1 MEGRGGG
8 GGGGEGGRRS
18 ADNRRAAINRYRR
31 RPLLIFCPEKWGG
44 GGGGRFTVIAGR
56 SRIGAKT
63 RAREEL
69 GPSRGE
75 RRGKKKRVSTSFV
88 HTNAINGVIFDFA
101 GVSKS
106 RPRNLFPFQNV
117 PPPPPPFSS
126 SFSSRPSKDSDPESQ
141 EQEEGRKGRRRGRRF
156 SLVEIRSFF
165 DRWGRGV
172 GEAQRNRRTWID
184 DGDAAAVRERSG
196 QAIEGGEAGGER
208 LATLH
213 SAGAERYPS
222 RRNVEIITRT
232 TDHAKYKYNCK
243 LEIITRSTE
252 I

>member
-1 MEGRGGG
+1 MEGRGG

-126 SFSSRPSKDSDPESQ
+126 SFSSRPSKDFDPESRTGGG
-141 EQEEGRKGRRRGRRF
+141 EERKKERKTVFARGNSFLTIVGEGELEKHR
-156 SLVEIRSFF
+156 EIV
-165 DRWGRGV
+165 GRG
-172 GEAQRNRRTWID
+172 
-184 DGDAAAVRERSG
+184 
-196 QAIEGGEAGGER
+196 
-208 LATLH
+208 L
-213 SAGAERYPS
+213 
-222 RRNVEIITRT
+222 T
-232 TDHAKYKYNCK
+232 TV
-243 LEIITRSTE
+243 TPPR
-252 I
+252 

>member
-1 MEGRGGG
+1 MGRGR
-8 GGGGEGGRRS
+8 GRPVHGYRGTV
-18 ADNRRAAINRYRR
+18 ANRRENTRSGRTRSESRR
-31 RPLLIFCPEKWGG
+31 K
-44 GGGGRFTVIAGR
+44 
-56 SRIGAKT
+56 
-63 RAREEL
+63 
-69 GPSRGE
+69 E
-75 RRGKKKRVSTSFV
+75 RKKKRVSTSFV

>member
-126 SFSSRPSKDSDPESQ
+126 SFSSRPSKDSDPESRTGGG
-141 EQEEGRKGRRRGRRF
+141 EERKKERKTVFARGN
-156 SLVEIRSFF
+156 SFLTI
-165 DRWGRGV
+165 V

-213 SAGAERYPS
+213 SAAAERYPS

>member
-1 MEGRGGG
+1 MEGRGG

-106 RPRNLFPFQNV
+106 RPRNLFSFQNV
-117 PPPPPPFSS
+117 PPPPSSS
-126 SFSSRPSKDSDPESQ
+126 SFLFFFFFASKQRFRSGISGTGGG
-141 EQEEGRKGRRRGRRF
+141 EERKKERKTVFARGN
-156 SLVEIRSFF
+156 SFF
-165 DRWGRGV
+165 LRSL
-172 GEAQRNRRTWID
+172 GEGSW
-184 DGDAAAVRERSG
+184 
-196 QAIEGGEAGGER
+196 
-208 LATLH
+208 
-213 SAGAERYPS
+213 
-222 RRNVEIITRT
+222 
-232 TDHAKYKYNCK
+232 
-243 LEIITRSTE
+243 RSTE
-252 I
+252 KSSDVD

>member
-1 MEGRGGG
+1 MEGRGG

-117 PPPPPPFSS
+117 PPPPSSS
-126 SFSSRPSKDSDPESQ
+126 SFLFFFFASKQRFRSGISN
-141 EQEEGRKGRRRGRRF
+141 RRRGGKEEGEEDGF
-156 SLVEIRSFF
+156 RSWKFVLD

-208 LATLH
+208 FATLH
-213 SAGAERYPS
+213 SAGAERSPS
-222 RRNVEIITRT
+222 RRNVEIITRS